1 VSAFQRQLS
10 AWKPQEL
17 WVRTMA
23 SRVPMPAGLEIA
35 SCTAMF
41 LGDLGLE
48 QVGTLTGI
56 VWVYVA
62 MNWID
67 IGKMEIKGTF
77 IDF

>member
-1 VSAFQRQLS
+1 
-10 AWKPQEL
+10 
-17 WVRTMA
+17 
-23 SRVPMPAGLEIA
+23 MPAGLEIA